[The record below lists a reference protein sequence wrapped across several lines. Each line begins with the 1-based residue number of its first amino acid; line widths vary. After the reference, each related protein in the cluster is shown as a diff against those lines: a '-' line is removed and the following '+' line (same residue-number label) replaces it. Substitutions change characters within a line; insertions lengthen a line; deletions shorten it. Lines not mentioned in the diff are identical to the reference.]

1 MKARPDSPAILGLI
15 GLAGVVIVGWII
27 LTALG
32 KPVPGE
38 AWGLVLTL
46 TGVVG
51 GWVGKTLTS
60 EPVSEPIPATLETSP
75 ISYSPPNVEIVESH
89 PPDFDLDL
97 AEEYIAGPDVPA
109 SQDRAERSRISQ
121 YLAEACKDVPQPE

>member
-1 MKARPDSPAILGLI
+1 MKSRPDSPAILSLI

-60 EPVSEPIPATLETSP
+60 EPVEVLAPESLP

-89 PPDFDLDL
+89 PPATNDVAERQRISEYL
-97 AEEYIAGPDVPA
+97 AGDEFIAGPDVHA
-109 SQDRAERSRISQ
+109 
-121 YLAEACKDVPQPE
+121 